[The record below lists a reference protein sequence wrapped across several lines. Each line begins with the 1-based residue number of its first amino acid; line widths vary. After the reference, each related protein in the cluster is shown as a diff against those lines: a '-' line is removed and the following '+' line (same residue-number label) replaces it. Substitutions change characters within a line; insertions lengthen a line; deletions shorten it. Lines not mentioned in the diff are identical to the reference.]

1 MHAAYPLAPDWRVAH
16 WLNTASPLTLQG
28 LRGRVVVIHAF
39 QMLCPACVSQA
50 LPQAARMH
58 ALFSADTVC
67 VLGLHTV
74 FEHHAVTGLD
84 ALKAFV
90 HEYRLQF
97 PIGVDQPDPVR
108 ALPLT
113 LQAYGLQ
120 GTPSL
125 VLIDKAGRVR
135 MTHFGAVD
143 DLAIGAAI
151 GQLSEEAIPPE
162 TAGAAVR
169 QPMQADPARQGGCA
183 DGACVPDPSA

>member
-74 FEHHAVTGLD
+74 LPCHYITTG
-84 ALKAFV
+84 
-90 HEYRLQF
+90 Q
-97 PIGVDQPDPVR
+97 
-108 ALPLT
+108 LPLVWRNSSN
-113 LQAYGLQ
+113 LWGNDIFV
-120 GTPSL
+120 GT
-125 VLIDKAGRVR
+125 
-135 MTHFGAVD
+135 
-143 DLAIGAAI
+143 
-151 GQLSEEAIPPE
+151 
-162 TAGAAVR
+162 
-169 QPMQADPARQGGCA
+169 C
-183 DGACVPDPSA
+183 